1 MLYAMSKLFSRDSWE
16 EIIEALSSNWFRT
29 VLTAFG
35 VLWGIFILVI
45 LLAAG
50 NGLENGIKQG
60 FSGMATNSMFMW
72 SQTASQPYKGL
83 PKGRRYNFK
92 TDDVPAIKQNVQGL
106 RFVSPRN
113 QLGGFR
119 GSNNVVRGLQT
130 GAFNVY
136 GDYPEIIQQQPMDI
150 TSGRFINY
158 SDINEKRKVAIIGSG
173 VQSALYEPK
182 EEVIGSYIKINGVNF
197 MVVGTYKK
205 KGSNGDPEEMQ
216 KEIYVPFTAF
226 SQAFNMGD
234 TVGWMA
240 ITAQDDYSI
249 TELKSQIFD
258 VIKTRHTINPNDDR
272 AVGNFDLYEEYSK
285 INGLFTALNFV
296 AYFVGILV
304 LLSGIIGISNIMLIV
319 VKERTKEIGIRRAL
333 GATPWSIRAQILLE
347 SIFLTIVSGMA
358 GIVLATAVLW
368 LVNYQLSTMDTSEMM
383 FINPSV
389 NIGVVF
395 IALTILIVSGLL
407 AGLIPAQNAIKVKPV
422 EALRTE

>member
-1 MLYAMSKLFSRDSWE
+1 MSSLFSRDSWS

-29 VLTAFG
+29 LLTSFG

-50 NGLENGIKQG
+50 KGLENGVKQG
-60 FSGMATNSMFMW
+60 FDGMATNSMFMW
-72 SQTASQPYKGL
+72 TQTASKPYKGL
-83 PKGRRYNFK
+83 PKGRRFRYK
-92 TDDVPAIKQNVQGL
+92 IEDVEAIREAVPDL
-106 RFVSPRN
+106 RYISPRN

-119 GSNNVVRGLQT
+119 GSNNVVRGLNT

-136 GDYPEIIQQQPMDI
+136 GDYPEFIEQQPMDI

-173 VQSALYEPK
+173 VYKALYEA
-182 EEVIGSYIKINGVNF
+182 EEEAIGTYIKINGVNF
-197 MVVGTYKK
+197 MVIGTYKK
-205 KGSNGDPEEMQ
+205 KSNDGDAEENQ

-226 SQAFNMGD
+226 SQAFNMGNN
-234 TVGWMA
+234 VGWMA
-240 ITAQDDYSI
+240 ITAVDGTSI
-249 TELKSQIFD
+249 TQLKDQIFD
-258 VIKTRHTINPNDDR
+258 VVKERHSIHPDDDR
-272 AVGNFDLYEEYSK
+272 AIGHFDLYEEYSK

-333 GATPWSIRAQILLE
+333 GATPWSIRTQIILE
-347 SIFLTIVSGMA
+347 SIFLTIISGMA
-358 GIVLATAVLW
+358 GIVLASAL
-368 LVNYQLSTMDTSEMM
+368 LALANSILDGMDTSEMM
-383 FINPSV
+383 FANPSV
-389 NIGVVF
+389 NMGVVL

-407 AGLIPAQNAIKVKPV
+407 AGLIPAQTAIKIKPV